1 MEPSLALDF
10 DTGPAGGTVATHAFT
25 SRGRRTG
32 GHMGVLAGCS
42 GKPRRGPQ
50 SRANRDRQSVLAA
63 LFEKRVPRPQALCL
77 VLRGVGGFYQLFRFD
92 AVLRTGCNTNAGAHA
107 DREHADPARGR
118 KPDRFLASGIG
129 GQRAYTAPGIAGGVP
144 GA

>member
-1 MEPSLALDF
+1 
-10 DTGPAGGTVATHAFT
+10 
-25 SRGRRTG
+25 
-32 GHMGVLAGCS
+32 MGVLAGYS

-77 VLRGVGGFYQLFRFD
+77 VLRGVSGFYQLFRFD

-118 KPDRFLASGIG
+118 KPDRLQPVGLWVGSDPKPDRFLASGIG
-129 GQRAYTAPGIAGGVP
+129 GQRAYTVPGIAGGVP